1 MSKGGNLPVTAG
13 LVRATLFWSGG
24 DGVPDVDASALL
36 LQASGKVGSDAD
48 FVFYNQPE
56 HASGRVKHAG
66 KQTGPTQLRRHRHRP
81 RPGCPPPSS
90 GSHSAASTDGGAFG
104 QVPGLR
110 LVISD
115 LSAGGDIAQFAMTAS
130 DETAFVTGEL
140 YRRDGGWK
148 FRAVGQG
155 WTSGLAGLAADFG
168 IDVGGGADLESEPEA
183 QPRA

>member
-36 LQASGKVGSDAD
+36 LQANGKVGSDAD

-66 KQTGPTQLRRHRHRP
+66 KQTGPTSYDVIDIDLTGLPADVERVAL
-81 RPGCPPPSS
+81 
-90 GSHSAASTDGGAFG
+90 AASTDGGPFG

-115 LSAGGDIAQFAMTAS
+115 LSAGGDIAQFPMTAS

-155 WTSGLAGLAADFG
+155 WTSGLAGLATDFG

-183 QPRA
+183 RTRA